1 LTRNIGLRRLHWVG
15 HVKRMK
21 DERVPKKAL
30 EGYTEG
36 KRQLEGPCSGQGCKE
51 GVEMQKLEN
60 VGRG

>member
-1 LTRNIGLRRLHWVG
+1 M
-15 HVKRMK
+15 KRMK